1 MEMAMER
8 TAKLFKGR
16 NQAVMLPAEFA
27 FDTRA
32 FRMVQ
37 ELTVEDWTT
46 TS

>member
-1 MEMAMER
+1 MGDLDQLIAPHAISRR
-8 TAKLFKGR
+8 TTIVT
-16 NQAVMLPAEFA
+16 N
-27 FDTRA
+27 DRA